1 VIRGWAAEDET
12 ARGSSVPHA
21 LSAQAMSAQLAVN
34 LAGALAVVFLL
45 SDEVPASTLR
55 AWLVSFAALWL
66 CRLGVL
72 WLFMRAAPED
82 LSADDGWGLAWVVG
96 LLLSATLW
104 GAGSWLFYPHM
115 DSGYQSMLIIVGYMI
130 CIGAVP
136 VMLSRPRLFLLL
148 TVLLFSPFVVRIL
161 SSARGDAKAHAAIV
175 LLVFVLTAL
184 LVREFRRSWLST
196 FELQRQADRLLEQLR
211 IEKASADAA
220 RLAAEAANRAKSR
233 FLAAASH
240 DLRQPMHAMG
250 LLASA
255 LRHKK
260 LDADAARIVASINE
274 SVDALEEQFSQLL
287 DQSRIESGTVEVR
300 ARCFAMSELYRKL
313 RLRFE
318 PLAFEKGLALRFR
331 GDAQLVHTDP
341 LLLDR
346 IVNNLVSNAVRYTR
360 DGTVL
365 VGCRRRGDRL
375 LLQVWDTGDGIHEQ
389 DQKRVF
395 DETHQWSDSRFED
408 APHRQRQ
415 GLGLSIVR
423 GLSELIGAPVSLRSS
438 RGCGSVFTVDLPVGR
453 PTDALDAEPLAHES
467 PSTTLDA
474 HSIVVIEDD
483 EAVRRG
489 LESLLTG
496 WGARVHSFDSL
507 ASCLKWAVS
516 SYTVVRPDLVVV
528 DYWLESGV
536 NGVDAL
542 AALREQFGTDI
553 PGILISAA
561 ALSATDIHSR
571 IERVHLLVKPV
582 VPVKLRALI
591 THTIVQREH

>member
-12 ARGSSVPHA
+12 ARGSSVPRA
-21 LSAQAMSAQLAVN
+21 LSARAMSAQLAVN

-55 AWLVSFAALWL
+55 PWVVSFAALWL

-72 WLFMRAAPED
+72 LLFMRAAPED
-82 LSADDGWGLAWVVG
+82 LSADDGWGRAWVVG
-96 LLLSATLW
+96 LLMSATLW

-115 DSGYQSMLIIVGYMI
+115 ESGHQSLLIIVGYMI
-130 CIGAVP
+130 CIGAAP
-136 VMLSRPRLFLLL
+136 VMLSRPGLFLLL
-148 TVLLFSPFVVRIL
+148 TVLVFSPFVVRIF
-161 SSARGDAKAHAAIV
+161 SSSRGDAQAHAAIA

-250 LLASA
+250 LFASA

-260 LDADAARIVASINE
+260 LDADAARIVANINE

-300 ARCFAMSELYRKL
+300 AQCFAMSELYRKL

-375 LLQVWDTGDGIHEQ
+375 LLQVWDTGEGLHEQ
-389 DQKRVF
+389 DQQRVF
-395 DETHQWSDSRFED
+395 NEPYQWPDSQPED
-408 APHRQRQ
+408 APHRQAQ

-423 GLSELIGAPVSLRSS
+423 GLCELIGAPISLLSS
-438 RGCGSVFTVDLPVGR
+438 RGRGSVFTLDLPVGR
-453 PTDALDAEPLAHES
+453 PGDAPGGESLAHAV
-467 PSTTLDA
+467 PVTTLDEYT
-474 HSIVVIEDD
+474 IVVIEDD
-483 EAVRRG
+483 AAVRRG
-489 LESLLTG
+489 LELLLIQ
-496 WGARVHSFDSL
+496 WGARVHSF
-507 ASCLKWAVS
+507 ASSVACLRWVLISAAVK
-516 SYTVVRPDLVVV
+516 PDLVVV
-528 DYWLESGV
+528 DYWLEH
-536 NGVDAL
+536 DAKGTDTL
-542 AALREQFGTDI
+542 VALRRHFGSDI
-553 PGILISAA
+553 PAIVVSASS
-561 ALSATDIHSR
+561 LSPHEIHAQLDH
-571 IERVHLLVKPV
+571 VNLLVKPV
-582 VPVKLRALI
+582 SPVKLRALI
-591 THTIVQREH
+591 THTIGTPAR